1 MENLIL
7 VNKKNRL
14 SQNYEPKGLMQEPIT
29 KIWLKKETYKAFYKM
44 SIAIQAAGFSPI
56 VLISGY
62 RPYLYQ
68 EKLYN
73 RKVENLIGEG
83 LSKKE
88 AIKKASTIV
97 AVPGTSEHQ
106 TGLAIDI
113 TSTGLAKKKD
123 PLIEEF
129 EATDH
134 GKWLKVYGD
143 QYGFILRYPKHKTH
157 ITHISYEPWHYRYV
171 GTTHAK
177 RIKQADMCLEEYIT
191 YLDINN
197 YSQEP

>member
-7 VNKKNRL
+7 VNKKNML
-14 SQNYEPKGLMQEPIT
+14 PHTYKPKELMQEPMT
-29 KIWLKKETYKAFYKM
+29 KIWLKRETYQSFYKM
-44 SIAIQAAGFSPI
+44 NIAIQLAGFSPFL
-56 VLISGY
+56 LISGY

-73 RKVENLIGEG
+73 RKVENLIKEG
-83 LSKKE
+83 LSEKD

-97 AVPGTSEHQ
+97 AIPGTSEHQ

-113 TSTGLAKKKD
+113 SSAGLAKKKD
-123 PLIEEF
+123 PLIEAF
-129 EATDH
+129 ETTDH
-134 GKWLKVYGD
+134 GKWLKVNGD

-171 GTTHAK
+171 GVSHAK
-177 RIKQADMCLEEYIT
+177 KMKQLDMCLEEYIT
-191 YLDINN
+191 YLDIKN
-197 YSQEP
+197 Y